1 MILSI
6 IASLSRAALV
16 SSVTSRMKGVRDIHG
31 DKNEAFAS
39 IPLTVTLYDE
49 IKISR
54 GQVIVRQNPAKH
66 RFVATLVMWVMDRYR
81 LD

>member
-1 MILSI
+1 M
-6 IASLSRAALV
+6 
-16 SSVTSRMKGVRDIHG
+16 SSVTSRIKGVRDING
-31 DKNEAFAS
+31 DNNEPFAS
-39 IPLTVTLYDE
+39 MSMTLTLYDE
-49 IKISR
+49 IEISL

>member
-1 MILSI
+1 M
-6 IASLSRAALV
+6 
-16 SSVTSRMKGVRDIHG
+16 SSVTSRMKGVRDIHD

-49 IKISR
+49 IENQSWSGDCQAESSEASFRSNIGDVS
-54 GQVIVRQNPAKH
+54 
-66 RFVATLVMWVMDRYR
+66 DESYR

>member
-1 MILSI
+1 
-6 IASLSRAALV
+6 
-16 SSVTSRMKGVRDIHG
+16 MKGVRDIHG

-49 IKISR
+49 IEISR

-66 RFVATLVMWVMDRYR
+66 RFVATLVM
-81 LD
+81 

>member
-1 MILSI
+1 M
-6 IASLSRAALV
+6 

-39 IPLTVTLYDE
+39 ISLTVTLYDE
-49 IKISR
+49 IENQSWS
-54 GQVIVRQNPAKH
+54 GIVRQNPAKH

>member
-1 MILSI
+1 MSMTL
-6 IASLSRAALV
+6 
-16 SSVTSRMKGVRDIHG
+16 
-31 DKNEAFAS
+31 
-39 IPLTVTLYDE
+39 TLYDE
-49 IKISR
+49 IEISR